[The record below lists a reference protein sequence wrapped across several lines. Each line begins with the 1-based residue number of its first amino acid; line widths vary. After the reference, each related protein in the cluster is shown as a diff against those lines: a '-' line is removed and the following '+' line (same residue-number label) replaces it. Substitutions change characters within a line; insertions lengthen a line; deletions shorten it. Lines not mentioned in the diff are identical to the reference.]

1 MRRGP
6 LALFA
11 SLLLLPWTALAQVPT
26 WGGESGPRAPPA
38 ASSAPPDASLASPP
52 EPPPATIGTPTPGS
66 TAAVSSSAPPVSSAP
81 PNPPPGSATSPSLAA
96 AGSSVALGSRYTLE
110 GIEVRG
116 NTSTL
121 SRVVLRYVGLRPG
134 DVLDVNDREIE
145 LTRFRLLGT
154 GFFRDVQLSL
164 RRGTRRGYVVLVI
177 SVEERNTIVIDG
189 LWLGVAPDVNSNG
202 KANTGSG
209 ATGALTAYGG
219 AKVTENNLAG
229 TGVALGGAFAV
240 ADGQL
245 ALRARLADPR
255 FLRTQWFAEGELVYN
270 AARDFFG
277 NRDVLVDQS
286 DPSKDFAAEEYKR
299 FGGRVAAGHDLGITS
314 RIIFGYRLEKIDA
327 PDLPL
332 AASQDRGLDVEP
344 IDFMLIRGGSVLS
357 TVGATF
363 IDDTRDEPFLP
374 TRGHHVAASVEVSL
388 TPLGSDYPYAK
399 AVVQASQWFP
409 LPWGHVLHLEGF
421 AGGVFGNAP
430 LFERF
435 YVGDLSDLLPD
446 RVLDLKFDRGLAPNL
461 LDTDIIEN
469 SYGNY
474 AAKLDAE
481 YRIPLYRGFRSIYGV
496 DLFGSFGV
504 YGLANQRD
512 LVDPARGYSGFATV
526 PIDLTFNAGLRID
539 TQAGGFV
546 FGVSNLFGLGLLP
559 LRGPEQGA
567 ARP

>member
-1 MRRGP
+1 MRRGS

-11 SLLLLPWTALAQVPT
+11 PLLLWPGVARAQVPT
-26 WGGESGPRAPPA
+26 WGGAGAEPPPSA
-38 ASSAPPDASLASPP
+38 ASAPGGAQPTSPP

-66 TAAVSSSAPPVSSAP
+66 TAALPSQPVTAST
-81 PNPPPGSATSPSLAA
+81 GV
-96 AGSSVALGSRYTLE
+96 AGSSIALGSKYTLE
-110 GIEVRG
+110 GVEVRG

-121 SRVVLRYVGLRPG
+121 SRVVLRYVGLRAG

-177 SVEERNTIVIDG
+177 SVEERNTIVVDG
-189 LWLGVAPDVNSNG
+189 LWLGVAEEATSNG
-202 KANTGSG
+202 PAQV
-209 ATGALTAYGG
+209 LTAYGG

-240 ADGQL
+240 ADSQV
-245 ALRARLADPR
+245 ALRARLADPQ
-255 FLRTQWFAEGELVYN
+255 FLRTHWFAEGELLYN

-277 NRDVLVDQS
+277 NRDVLVDQA
-286 DPSKDFAAEEYKR
+286 DPTQNSAVADYKR
-299 FGGRVAAGHDLGITS
+299 FGGRVASGHDLGSTS
-314 RIIFGYRLEKIDA
+314 RLVFGYRLEKIDA
-327 PDLPL
+327 PSLPL
-332 AASQDRGLDVEP
+332 AASTYRGLDVEP
-344 IDFMLIRGGSVLS
+344 IDFMLIRGGSLLS

-363 IDDTRDEPFLP
+363 MDDTRDEPFLP
-374 TRGHHVAASVEVSL
+374 TRGHHVAAGVEASL
-388 TPLGSDYPYAK
+388 APLGSDYPYAK
-399 AVVQASQWFP
+399 IVLQASKWLP

-421 AGGVFGNAP
+421 AGAIFGNAP

-461 LDTDIIEN
+461 LDTDIIEVT
-469 SYGNY
+469 YGNY

-481 YRIPLYRGFRSIYGV
+481 YRIPLYRGTRSIYGV
-496 DLFGSFGV
+496 DLFGSFGI
-504 YGLANQRD
+504 YGLANERD
-512 LVDPARGYSGFATV
+512 LVDHARGYSGFATI

-539 TQAGGFV
+539 TQVGGFV

-559 LRGPEQGA
+559 LRGPEPGA